1 MQSARNVNSLDGN
14 GAVFTSNIIS
24 PEDLVRYPEMINH
37 PAHYGGE
44 DNPYEA
50 IKVIEAWDLD
60 FNLGNC
66 LKYISRLGKKND
78 GNLSRDEKTLED
90 LQKAAWY
97 LQREIDRFRVEMGK
111 QAMRGG
117 DKE

>member
-1 MQSARNVNSLDGN
+1 MQYSRNVNNLNN
-14 GAVFTSNIIS
+14 GVSVTSAIIS
-24 PEDLVRYPEMINH
+24 PEDLLNHPEMINH

-66 LKYISRLGKKND
+66 LKYISRLGKKD
-78 GNLSRDEKTLED
+78 DSNLSKDEKTLED

-97 LQREIDRFRVEMGK
+97 LQREIDRFRVRAGK
-111 QAMRGG
+111 QVMQRGEK
-117 DKE
+117 D